1 MESGASLLPH
11 RSIVEIK
18 GPDALSFLQGLVT
31 NDVERAVTGQAVYA
45 ALLTPQ
51 GKVVTD
57 FMIVAVDGG
66 YWLDCAASSASDLAA
81 RLKKYKLRAKVEIA
95 DKSGELAVAALDESK
110 AIAGEVVAFADPRL
124 AALGWRI
131 IGRRA
136 GLEAALQAA
145 GYRMAPVADCERRR
159 IALGVPDSA
168 DIVPETTFPLDC
180 NFEELNGVDFKK
192 GCYVGQELTAR
203 MKHRASARKRF
214 LPVSADV
221 ELPAPG
227 TTVTLGEAPI
237 GELKSSI
244 DRQGLALIRL
254 DRLGEAKEAVADGVI
269 IRIGA
274 PAYPLNLSQG
284 DPS

>member
-1 MESGASLLPH
+1 MELNAFLLPH
-11 RSIVEIK
+11 RGIVEVK

-31 NDVERAVTGQAVYA
+31 NDVERAVAGNAIYA

-51 GKVVTD
+51 GKIVTE
-57 FMIVAVDGG
+57 FMIVAVEGG
-66 YWLDCAASSASDLAA
+66 YWLDCPASAAADLAA
-81 RLKKYKLRAKVEIA
+81 RLGKYKLRAKVEIA
-95 DKSGELAVAALDESK
+95 DRSVELAVAALDQGRT
-110 AIAGEVVAFADPRL
+110 IAGEIVAFADPRL
-124 AALGWRI
+124 AALGWRAV
-131 IGRRA
+131 GRRD
-136 GLEAALQAA
+136 GLEAALRAA
-145 GYRMAPVADCERRR
+145 SYRLAPTAEYERRR

-168 DIVPETTFPLDC
+168 DIVPETAFPLDC

-227 TTVTLGEAPI
+227 TNVTLGEAPI
-237 GELKSSI
+237 GEMKSSV

-254 DRLGEAKEAVADGVI
+254 DRLGEAKEAMADGVI
-269 IRIGA
+269 IRIDT
-274 PAYPLNLSQG
+274 PAYPLILSQG
-284 DPS
+284 EH